1 VINLATS
8 AALVTGGGSGLGAA
22 TARALADAG
31 ARVTIADLD
40 QKRGA
45 AVAADV
51 GGSFVQADVTDA
63 DAVGPAISAS
73 GQDAPL
79 RVVVHCAGIGDPAR
93 TLDRSGL
100 PLGLDRF
107 ERVIRV
113 NLLGTF
119 NVVRLA
125 AAAIASTEPGE
136 DGERGAIV
144 ATASLAAFDGQIGQV
159 SYAAS
164 KAGIVGMTLPLA
176 RDLGVVGI
184 RVNTIAPGL
193 FDTPIYGE
201 GEEVERFKESLAAHT
216 VFPRRLGTGDEFAAL
231 ALSLIT
237 NPYINGE
244 VIRLDAGA
252 RLPPR

>member
-1 VINLATS
+1 MINLATS

-193 FDTPIYGE
+193 MDTPLLGLLP
-201 GEEVERFKESLAAHT
+201 EEARQALGGGVL
-216 VFPRRLGTGDEFAAL
+216 FPKRLGYPAEFARL
-231 ALSLIT
+231 VCSIVENGYL
-237 NPYINGE
+237 NGE
-244 VIRLDAGA
+244 TIRLDGGL
-252 RLPPR
+252 RMPPK